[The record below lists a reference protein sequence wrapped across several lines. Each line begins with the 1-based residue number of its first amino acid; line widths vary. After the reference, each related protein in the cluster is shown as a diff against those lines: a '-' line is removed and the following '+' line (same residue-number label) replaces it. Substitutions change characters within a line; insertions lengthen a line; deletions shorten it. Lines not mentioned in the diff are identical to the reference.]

1 MSNQMIR
8 MCAVS
13 AGMLAAPL
21 VTLVVV
27 FFELED
33 RTLANVMIAM
43 LAGSIALDV
52 DTRLR
57 KREKTRGGLS

>member
-8 MCAVS
+8 TCAVG

-21 VTLVVV
+21 TMLIVV

-33 RTLANVMIAM
+33 RTLANVMTAM

-52 DTRLR
+52 DRRLR
-57 KREKTRGGLS
+57 EREKTRGGLS